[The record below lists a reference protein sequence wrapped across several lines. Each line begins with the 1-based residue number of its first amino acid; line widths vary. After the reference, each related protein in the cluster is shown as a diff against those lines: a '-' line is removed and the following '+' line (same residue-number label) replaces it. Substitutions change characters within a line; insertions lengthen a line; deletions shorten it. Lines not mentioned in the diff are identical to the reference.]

1 VIPVAH
7 DLALRQTI
15 ALGPRALSVERS
27 RAERLQ
33 VTLRDNRAA
42 ALLGDGASLLFTLK
56 EKGRRNSDP
65 LLTVTLAATDLHEES
80 QTYRKSFDAVTGG
93 INTLLGIASGSAN
106 TITTKACE
114 GQFSYRPSGSDDWQ
128 DGEPFEVILI
138 NSLRNEEDG
147 TPAAGPTP
155 DEEWVAHGHEQV
167 LTEDQKAQARANIGV
182 ADSTVADGSITNAKL
197 ALMPANRIKGNNTG
211 SAAAPLDL
219 TVAQLKALLALV
231 IGDTSGLQ
239 SALDAKAPLA
249 SPALTGTPTA
259 PTPATGDSSTK
270 IATTAHAQASISAA
284 TVRTDGEAVKNQTG
298 RTWFIKNSGVMV
310 SIPIRL
316 GTGVLA
322 TTGGTPLLTFP
333 NSFELY
339 RASFAFDELGSGM
352 NGDTGITGNL
362 EKLGPDNTPQVTYN
376 CSCSVSLGVP
386 RALALVSPSPGTI
399 SFAPGEKLRLVITN
413 IALPYTGGT
422 LIGAVI
428 WLDGFWIP

>member
-1 VIPVAH
+1 VILAH

-15 ALGPRALSVERS
+15 AVGPHALSVERS

-33 VTLRDNRAA
+33 VALRDNRAA
-42 ALLGDGASLLFTLK
+42 ALLGETASLLFTLK

-80 QTYRKSFDAVTGG
+80 QSYRASFDAVTEG
-93 INTLLGIASGSAN
+93 INTLLGIASGPAN
-106 TITTKACE
+106 TITSKACE
-114 GQFSYRPSGSDDWQ
+114 GQFSYRANDSDDWQ
-128 DGEPFEVILI
+128 DGEPFEVTLI

-147 TPAAGPTP
+147 TPAAGPAP
-155 DEEWVAHGHEQV
+155 DDEWVAHGHEQT

-182 ADSTVADGSITNAKL
+182 ADGPVADGSITNAKL
-197 ALMPANRIKGNNTG
+197 ATMPANRIKGNNTG
-211 SAAAPLDL
+211 SDAAPLDL

-259 PTPATGDSSTK
+259 PTPGTGDSSTK

-284 TVRTDGEAVKNQTG
+284 TVRTDTAAVKNQTG
-298 RTWFIKNSGVMV
+298 KTWFIKNSGVMV

-316 GTGVLA
+316 GTGTLA
-322 TTGGTPLLTFP
+322 TIGTPLLTFP

-339 RASFAFDELGSGM
+339 RASFAFDELGGGM
-352 NGDTGITGNL
+352 NGDTGITGYL
-362 EKLGPDNTPQVTYN
+362 EKLGPDNAPQVTYN
-376 CSCSVSLGVP
+376 CSCSVSMGIP
-386 RALALVSPSPGTI
+386 RALALVSSSPGAI
-399 SFAPGEKLRLVITN
+399 SFAPGEKLRLVISN

-428 WLDGFWIP
+428 WLDGFWIS